1 MIEHAAKTEL
11 AELKHVNFDGIGP
24 DMKLT
29 RQEMLISIYD
39 GEIRIDAQHELQKQP
54 RVDVLMDA
62 IQNCGAD
69 LNKMR
74 CQFVVNMCD
83 DIETSDPSAPR
94 LSYTKRDGSCNI
106 LIPDAHFP
114 SVCNIVRQI
123 KGNDLFFDSKKDMAI
138 FAGSD
143 TGFYKTANKN
153 QRFQFCYNNR
163 ENPRSKFKITNFVE
177 IDKDTFQG
185 LEVAK
190 IYDSP
195 ISIGEQLKYKFIVN
209 INGNSTSW
217 DRLLWAM
224 SSNSICLYVRPQIA
238 QRSWYYH
245 LFDIYGGPVMVDQ
258 NSWEPTMDY
267 LLSHKEDAADINER
281 QIYLARM
288 IANVENQLKYFKI
301 VLEEYNRAY
310 NKI

>member
-1 MIEHAAKTEL
+1 MIEQCAKMEL
-11 AELKHVNFDGIGP
+11 AGLRHVNFDGLETSE
-24 DMKLT
+24 LT
-29 RQEMLISIYD
+29 RQEMLISIED
-39 GEIRIDAQHELQKQP
+39 GMITVEKQHELQKTP
-54 RVDVLMDA
+54 RVDVFMHMLA
-62 IQNCGAD
+62 NCGAD
-69 LNKMR
+69 IQTLNCK
-74 CQFVVNMCD
+74 FIVNMCD

-106 LIPDAHFP
+106 LIPDAHYP

-123 KGNDLFFDSKKDMAI
+123 KGNDKFFENKKDKAI

-163 ENPRSKFKITNFVE
+163 DNPRGNFKITNFVE
-177 IDKDTFQG
+177 INKDSFKG

-190 IYDSP
+190 IYASP
-195 ISIGEQLKYKFIVN
+195 ISIGDQLNYKFIVN

-224 SSNSICLYVRPQIA
+224 SSNSLCLYVRPQIA

-245 LFDIYGGPVMVDQ
+245 LFDLMGGPVYIDQ
-258 NSWEPTMDY
+258 DSWEEIMNC
-267 LLSHKEDAADINER
+267 LLENPETADTINGL
-281 QIYLARM
+281 QIDLARA
-288 IANVENQLKYFKI
+288 IANEDNQLEYFRLI
-301 VLEEYNRAY
+301 LEGYNRQY
-310 NKI
+310 NS